1 MRVLL
6 VEDSHDK
13 RDNIVDVLNQ
23 FHIPIAIKIEE
34 SVRGAIEQIDSNE
47 IFDLILLDMS
57 LPLFDITDDIPDGGE
72 AESFGGHEIIEQMSF
87 LKIFTPVIVIT
98 HYRAFQGGTTFEAL
112 EIQLKSTYPKIV
124 QGMIYYDH
132 PSNAWKHELTSFLN
146 NFEK

>member
-1 MRVLL
+1 MKILL

-13 RDNIVDVLNQ
+13 RDNIAELLKKSHNPTTI
-23 FHIPIAIKIEE
+23 HIEE

-47 IFDLILLDMS
+47 VFDLILLDMS

-112 EIQLKSTYPKIV
+112 EMELKSAYPKIV

-132 PSNAWKHELTSFLN
+132 PSNTWENELTTFLN
-146 NFEK
+146 SFEK